1 MKKDKQIV
9 AVQIEKGRNIIKNIV
24 EKQEKKSDKKR
35 NQT

>member
-9 AVQIEKGRNIIKNIV
+9 AVQIKKGRNIIKNIV

>member
-9 AVQIEKGRNIIKNIV
+9 AVQIEKGLNIIKNIV
-24 EKQEKKSDKKR
+24 EKQEKKSNKKR